1 MLLSKV
7 GMGQTLTSNAVLNT
21 ICSGDNFNIQ
31 MSFNQRI
38 TFFLEYNLND
48 GSGWNVYNN
57 LSVTSSN
64 ANPSLYTFPA
74 ISLPLVSS
82 VSIVDF
88 RIRYS
93 TGTTYLAGSSTTTSI
108 LLSRVWELHDQ
119 SKFEIYGFDTAG
131 GDGSNYRKRIENS
144 FSKILDCKLF

>member
-1 MLLSKV
+1 MLFAKV
-7 GMGQTLTSNAVLNT
+7 GVGQSLTSNAALNT

-93 TGTTYLAGSSTTTSI
+93 IGTTYLAGSSTTTLI
-108 LLSRVWELHDQ
+108 LLSINLKVCLTN
-119 SKFEIYGFDTAG
+119 SKPAITACWFEINLIFITLL
-131 GDGSNYRKRIENS
+131 
-144 FSKILDCKLF
+144 FLTKLEVISPFG